1 MFQSTQRPVRRR
13 QTVVIA
19 SLILVI
25 VAVLL
30 SLAMLSP
37 ILWGPMKAALHTPGE
52 ADGRLADG
60 ISVTLDATHLPAISR
75 LDPELREAMLR
86 AETDAAADGVTFE
99 ITSGWRSAELQQWM
113 LDERIELWAD
123 EELARQFVATPE
135 NSHHVTGD
143 AVDIASLDAQL
154 WLIDNGSRYGL
165 CQTYSNERWHF
176 ELATEPGGVCPTML
190 PDAAG

>member
-60 ISVTLDATHLPAISR
+60 ISVTLDATHLPAISG

-86 AETDAAADGVTFE
+86 AETDAAADGITFE